1 MPGRIS
7 PFGKRRNAFGAA
19 LRRMRVARGLSATDV
34 IAQLGVL
41 GWEVA
46 ASSYS
51 QLESGQRI
59 LADIELLLI
68 LKVLG
73 AELKDLDVPK
83 SLWRAVKNPK

>member
-1 MPGRIS
+1 
-7 PFGKRRNAFGAA
+7 
-19 LRRMRVARGLSATDV
+19 MRVARGLSATEV
-34 IAQLGVL
+34 IAKLGVR

-68 LKVLG
+68 LEVLG
-73 AELKDLDVPK
+73 AELKDLEVPK
-83 SLWRAVKNPK
+83 SLRRSVKNPK